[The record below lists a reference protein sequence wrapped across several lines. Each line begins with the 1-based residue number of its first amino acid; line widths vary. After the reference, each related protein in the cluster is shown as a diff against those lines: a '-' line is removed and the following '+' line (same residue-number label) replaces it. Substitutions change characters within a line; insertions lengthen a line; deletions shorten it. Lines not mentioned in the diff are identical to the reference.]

1 MYYIYTSWYYDTIIR
16 TETGDRQGGYKDSK
30 QTRTYVYIYIWK
42 ANGTMLMLSE
52 CLVVVRANIVIRI

>member
-30 QTRTYVYIYIWK
+30 QTRTYICVYLYLEGK
-42 ANGTMLMLSE
+42 RNN
-52 CLVVVRANIVIRI
+52 VNVI